1 MDPLNIN
8 DLFGEND
15 IIEAAMPSEAATEEF
30 NLGESLDDLTS
41 LSPIIPEAI
50 APTTSAIAVTPVVKT
65 EESKPKRKSRKT
77 LANKP
82 KKYESLE
89 DTPEVRRA
97 KNAKR
102 TRDNNKKLR
111 ENLATE
117 NATLKAENSGLK
129 QKIESLEARV
139 AQLTNTLFQEQFL
152 INGIQTLLSN
162 RPSASQLNWKP
173 RLALNLSE
181 DHQVGIHF
189 HVKLKNA
196 MQLLA

>member
-15 IIEAAMPSEAATEEF
+15 ILEAAMPSEAATEEF
-30 NLGESLDDLTS
+30 NLGESLDDLTP
-41 LSPIIPEAI
+41 LSSVILEAI
-50 APTTSAIAVTPVVKT
+50 APTTSAIAVTPVVKN
-65 EESKPKRKSRKT
+65 EQGAKPKRKSRKT
-77 LANKP
+77 LASKP

-162 RPSASQLNWKP
+162 RPSASQLN
-173 RLALNLSE
+173 
-181 DHQVGIHF
+181 
-189 HVKLKNA
+189 
-196 MQLLA
+196 